1 MHHLINAK
9 TLTPSQGVKAIFLI
23 AATGMEADA
32 YATAIFTAGFEKG
45 AALAASLPV
54 QMLLISSENKM
65 YKTPDFAAEF
75 FQ

>member
-1 MHHLINAK
+1 
-9 TLTPSQGVKAIFLI
+9 
-23 AATGMEADA
+23 MEADA